1 MKGWMNFLLA
11 LVLTGLICVAT
22 AGAGGTQD
30 ASAAQKTKISIAT
43 VIPPGT
49 PFPLG
54 LEHMSKALNETG
66 KFETAVYPGS
76 QLGSLLDV
84 LDRCLA
90 GDPVIMTCDPGEMAD
105 LGVPDIAAAQIPF
118 FYDTWDQVDKIT
130 SSDWYKNC
138 AAQVEKKGMKILA
151 SNWGFGDRYIISR
164 TPITKLSDLAG
175 KKIRVPA
182 NVNFVKSLNAL
193 GAAATPLALGEVFT
207 ALQQGVL
214 DGMENPYSDIY
225 ANKIYEVAK
234 YCVEED
240 HVKEPGLII
249 CGTDFFNTLSAEQQ
263 NILIQ
268 QAEESGKYQRSLLEK
283 TSIES
288 KAKLA
293 AAGVIFTKIDRL
305 EFIAAVDKNY
315 YPLFTDWTPGLKD
328 TLKAIIA
335 K

>member
-1 MKGWMNFLLA
+1 
-11 LVLTGLICVAT
+11 
-22 AGAGGTQD
+22 
-30 ASAAQKTKISIAT
+30 
-43 VIPPGT
+43 
-49 PFPLG
+49 
-54 LEHMSKALNETG
+54 
-66 KFETAVYPGS
+66 
-76 QLGSLLDV
+76 
-84 LDRCLA
+84 
-90 GDPVIMTCDPGEMAD
+90 MTCDPGEMAD

-118 FYDTWDQVDKIT
+118 FYDTWEQVDMIT

-138 AAQVEKKGMKILA
+138 ADQVEKKGIKILA

-182 NVNFVKSLNAL
+182 NVNFVKSFKAL

-234 YCVEED
+234 YCIED
-240 HVKEPGLII
+240 DHIKEPGLII
-249 CGTDFFNTLSAEQQ
+249 CGTDFFNTLSEEQK
-263 NILIQ
+263 NILIK
-268 QAEESGKYQRSLLEK
+268 QAEESGKFQRSLLKK
-283 TSIES
+283 TNVES

-293 AAGVIFTKIDRL
+293 AAGVIFTRINRA
-305 EFIAAVDKNY
+305 EFIEAVEKNY
-315 YPLFTDWTPGLKD
+315 YAQFADWTPGLKE
-328 TLKAIIA
+328 TLKAIIN